1 MPEGKTV
8 LIKVGGSLL
17 SLKDLCARLRR
28 LIAATEASNVFIV
41 PGGGEITDFVR
52 HWDRIHS
59 LETSVSHQL
68 AIDSLGLTARLLA
81 SLLPDAG
88 FATSKPTAI
97 RTSGVLILD
106 VPAVLADAE
115 SR

>member
-59 LETSVSHQL
+59 LETPVSHQL
-68 AIDSLGLTARLLA
+68 ASYRTGLVIDLPYSLGARIDVMSCYIGSTAYLPRVADGTTLLM
-81 SLLPDAG
+81 
-88 FATSKPTAI
+88 
-97 RTSGVLILD
+97 
-106 VPAVLADAE
+106 
-115 SR
+115 